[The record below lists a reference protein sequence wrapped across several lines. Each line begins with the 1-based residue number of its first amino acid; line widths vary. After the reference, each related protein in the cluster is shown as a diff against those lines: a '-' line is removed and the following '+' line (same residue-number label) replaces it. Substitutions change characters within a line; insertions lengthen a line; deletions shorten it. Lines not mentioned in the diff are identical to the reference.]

1 MKNIFLLPIAVL
13 ISAQLY
19 AQETPP
25 VVTIPSTQKLSLKS
39 KIIDQEYDLLVHL
52 PGNYNTQK
60 DKTYPVLYLLDAQ
73 WDFPLVTGLYGSQY
87 YDGFI
92 PDGLIIVGIT
102 WGGKDPNPSQL
113 RFRDFTPMVQ
123 NGPAGTG
130 NAEKFLSVIRNEFIP
145 FIESK
150 FRAKKND
157 RVLVGSSLGG
167 LFTLYA
173 LISDHSLFNRYILT
187 SPALQYGNGIIH
199 EYEKV
204 YAGKKLPLKAKLYM
218 AHGDLEYPET
228 FEQFVQRLNGRNY
241 EGLELQTRILDHT
254 GHSGTKAEGYA
265 RGLQWVFG
273 RPSLDLAPE
282 LLNNYAGSYELGNNN
297 SVRFVAEGNK
307 LVAILPNNNRLI
319 LEAATETDFY
329 LKGQFLNVHFKKDQA
344 GKISGFD
351 FEQFE
356 GTRFVKKISK

>member
-25 VVTIPSTQKLSLKS
+25 VVSIPSTQKLSLKS

-102 WGGKDPNPSQL
+102 WGGKDPNPSLL

-130 NAEKFLSVIRNEFIP
+130 NAEKF
-145 FIESK
+145 
-150 FRAKKND
+150 
-157 RVLVGSSLGG
+157 
-167 LFTLYA
+167 
-173 LISDHSLFNRYILT
+173 
-187 SPALQYGNGIIH
+187 
-199 EYEKV
+199 
-204 YAGKKLPLKAKLYM
+204 
-218 AHGDLEYPET
+218 
-228 FEQFVQRLNGRNY
+228 
-241 EGLELQTRILDHT
+241 
-254 GHSGTKAEGYA
+254 
-265 RGLQWVFG
+265 
-273 RPSLDLAPE
+273 
-282 LLNNYAGSYELGNNN
+282 
-297 SVRFVAEGNK
+297 
-307 LVAILPNNNRLI
+307 
-319 LEAATETDFY
+319 
-329 LKGQFLNVHFKKDQA
+329 
-344 GKISGFD
+344 
-351 FEQFE
+351 
-356 GTRFVKKISK
+356 

>member
-1 MKNIFLLPIAVL
+1 MKNKFLLPVALL
-13 ISAQLY
+13 ISIQLY
-19 AQETPP
+19 AQDTPP
-25 VVTIPSTQKLSLKS
+25 AVTIPGTQKFSLKS
-39 KIIDQEYDLLVHL
+39 KIIDQEYDLLIHL
-52 PGNYNTQK
+52 PGNYDAQK
-60 DKTYPVLYLLDAQ
+60 DKSYPVLYLLDAQ

-92 PDGLIIVGIT
+92 PGGLIIVGIT

-123 NGPAGTG
+123 NGGAGTG
-130 NAEKFLSVIRNEFIP
+130 NAEKFLSVIKKEFIP

-150 FRAKKND
+150 YRTKKDD

-173 LISDHSLFNRYILT
+173 LFSDPSLFNRYILT
-187 SPALQYGNGIIH
+187 SPALQWGNGIIH
-199 EYEKV
+199 EYEKA
-204 YAGKKLPLKAKLYM
+204 YAGKKVPLKAKLYM
-218 AHGDLEYPET
+218 AHGELEYPES
-228 FEQFVQRLNGRNY
+228 FEQFVGHMNGRNY
-241 EGLELQTRILDHT
+241 QGLDMQTRILDHT

-273 RPSLDLAPE
+273 RPSLELSPE
-282 LLNNYAGSYELGNNN
+282 ILNSYVGSYELGTNNTI
-297 SVRFVAEGNK
+297 RFVAEGNK
-307 LVAILPNNNRLI
+307 LVAIAPNNNRLV

-351 FEQFE
+351 LEQFE
-356 GTRFVKKISK
+356 GARFVKKLSK